1 MSDPARPRS
10 VPRPEFVEHP
20 WDALAER
27 LRPWRRDP
35 RVGVALLLVA
45 ALAAGTIWYEIGSRT
60 GGGSAFGAARTPST
74 SAGGSSPPSR
84 SETRSTRSAPPATT
98 ASTGAGTEVVVDVA
112 GDVARPGVVHLPS
125 GARVTDALA
134 AAGGAR
140 PDADLG
146 RLNLAAK
153 LVDGQHLAV
162 PKVGEPA
169 PAAPVAGGGSSDSGS
184 APTQDAPLDLN
195 AATQAQLEALPGIG
209 PSLAQAIIAERDRSG
224 GFRSVEDLR
233 RVRGIGDARFAQIA
247 PLVRV

>member
-35 RVGVALLLVA
+35 RVAVVLLVLA
-45 ALAAGTIWYEIGSRT
+45 ALAAGTIWYQIGSRT
-60 GGGSAFGAARTPST
+60 GGGSAFGAATTPST
-74 SAGGSSPPSR
+74 PASASAPSSR
-84 SETRSTRSAPPATT
+84 ARTRATTNAPPATT
-98 ASTGAGTEVVVDVA
+98 TSSGAVAEVVVDVA
-112 GDVARPGVVHLPS
+112 GDVVRPGVVHQPS

-153 LVDGQHLAV
+153 LVDGEHLAV
-162 PKVGEPA
+162 SKVGEPA
-169 PAAPVAGGGSSDSGS
+169 PAAPGAGGAPDDSGG
-184 APTQDAPLDLN
+184 APTSDAPLDLN

-224 GFRSVEDLR
+224 GFRSVDDLR